1 MGERPV
7 PAHACDGQLRAGHS
21 ATNQELEMR
30 REAIQKR
37 TNPGAIPLA
46 VASLMTTFAVCGV
59 AHAAKPVPSLNAAVC
74 ASLSGLWASPT
85 CTIPEGVNGVASADF
100 RITKSNVLDV
110 RGGLTVNKGVTIA
123 NAGAIA
129 VANTMGV
136 VPPEFDEAGLM
147 AGILVLGAIDN
158 AGVITIGNQADS
170 TVGIAISVSVSV
182 KESDPLDPNP
192 LLVVPGALN
201 NSGTVVIQNSGQ
213 SQGIN
218 NLGSLSNAA
227 TGAITVAN
235 SLTGSVGIRNRRDSS
250 VGSQYYIV
258 GTLTNAGRLT
268 TGEGGDGASRGVSN
282 SGSFINAVT
291 GTFTIGAS
299 TVTDVLAYGFRNNG
313 TFTNFGTFINNRGSY
328 DNSVPENSTWGSY
341 NLGTMVN
348 YGKNYTGTA
357 AQRTGSFYN
366 EALLLNLGEIT
377 SYGDI
382 IDVGAFMVNYA
393 TLYNYG
399 RILGG
404 VNLGICIDQPGSFG
418 GC

>member
-1 MGERPV
+1 
-7 PAHACDGQLRAGHS
+7 
-21 ATNQELEMR
+21 
-30 REAIQKR
+30 
-37 TNPGAIPLA
+37 
-46 VASLMTTFAVCGV
+46 
-59 AHAAKPVPSLNAAVC
+59 
-74 ASLSGLWASPT
+74 
-85 CTIPEGVNGVASADF
+85 
-100 RITKSNVLDV
+100 
-110 RGGLTVNKGVTIA
+110 
-123 NAGAIA
+123 
-129 VANTMGV
+129 
-136 VPPEFDEAGLM
+136 
-147 AGILVLGAIDN
+147 
-158 AGVITIGNQADS
+158 
-170 TVGIAISVSVSV
+170 
-182 KESDPLDPNP
+182 
-192 LLVVPGALN
+192 
-201 NSGTVVIQNSGQ
+201 
-213 SQGIN
+213 
-218 NLGSLSNAA
+218 
-227 TGAITVAN
+227 
-235 SLTGSVGIRNRRDSS
+235 
-250 VGSQYYIV
+250 
-258 GTLTNAGRLT
+258 
-268 TGEGGDGASRGVSN
+268 VSN

-418 GC
+418 GS